1 MNRIE
6 TFAPCT
12 WARIHSGSK
21 IVVLHR
27 QPIGILFS
35 GIVLAV
41 MFVGS
46 VSAVEPATFRAG
58 ASAVKITPPL
68 GLPIIGNWD
77 SPPATKIHDDLH
89 VRCLALDDG
98 ETTLVFAIC
107 DNVGIPREVFDQ
119 ARRLIQSETDLPPTH
134 VMMSATHTHSAVSA
148 RGTRQVDGIE
158 VLDSYQTL
166 VANRISQAVAH
177 AIGNLKPAKIGWGSV
192 DEPSEVHNRRWFVS
206 NPKLL
211 GNPFGGVDRVRMN
224 PPSGN
229 SALIKPAGPIDP
241 EVSFIIAKSLDGK
254 PIALLANYS
263 LHYVGGVPGG
273 EVSADYFGAFAD
285 RIGGKIGADD
295 SFVGIMT
302 NGTSGDVNNVPFR
315 EKRRSQPSYERIEEV
330 SELIANRVA
339 DSVRSIDYQDS
350 VQLAAAAQDLVL
362 AMRKPDAEMQRYFTS
377 LQNENISPES
387 IHRHARVYAQRAGQL
402 ADGPDQTAVML
413 QAFRIGDLAI
423 TAIPFEVFAE
433 TGLDLKKRNP
443 FSDSFTIELANGS
456 EGYLP
461 TPAQHELGGYETWM
475 GTNRVQLD
483 ASQRISEVLL
493 ALLQRLAPASD
504 HSEVE

>member
-1 MNRIE
+1 MNR
-6 TFAPCT
+6 TQSASKLAVKPGL
-12 WARIHSGSK
+12 AR
-21 IVVLHR
+21 R
-27 QPIGILFS
+27 QPKCRRPKCIWLTGIALTILFS
-35 GIVLAV
+35 S
-41 MFVGS
+41 S
-46 VSAVEPATFRAG
+46 VSAVEPATLRAG
-58 ASAVKITPPL
+58 ASKVKITPPL

-77 SPPATKIHDDLH
+77 SPPATNIHDDLH

-119 ARRLIQSETDLPPTH
+119 ARRLIEAKTGVSPSH

-148 RGTRQVDGIE
+148 RGTRHVDGVA
-158 VLDSYQTL
+158 VLDSYQSL
-166 VANRISQAVAH
+166 VANRISEAVAE

-192 DEPSEVHNRRWFVS
+192 DEASEVHNRRWFVS
-206 NPKLL
+206 DQKLL

-229 SALIKPAGPIDP
+229 SSLIKPAGPIDP
-241 EVSFIIAKSLDGK
+241 EVSFIIAKSLDDK

-263 LHYVGGVPGG
+263 LHYVGGVPAGD
-273 EVSADYFGAFAD
+273 VSADYFGAFAD
-285 RIGGKIGADD
+285 RIGRKIGADD
-295 SFVGIMT
+295 TFVGIMT
-302 NGTSGDVNNVPFR
+302 NGTSGDVNNIPFR
-315 EKRRSQPSYERIEEV
+315 EKRSSHPSYQRIDEV
-330 SELIANRVA
+330 SELIATRVSDA
-339 DSVRSIDYQDS
+339 VRSIDYQDS
-350 VQLAAAAQDLVL
+350 VQLAAATQDLEL
-362 AMRKPDAEMQRYFTS
+362 AMRKPDPEMQRYFAS
-377 LQNENISPES
+377 LQNEDISAES
-387 IHRHARVYAQRAGQL
+387 VHRHAQVYAKRTEKL

-413 QAFRIGDLAI
+413 QAFRIGDLGI

-483 ASQRISEVLL
+483 ASQQISDVLL
-493 ALLQRLAPASD
+493 TLLQQLVPESDPAAA
-504 HSEVE
+504 E